1 MLTVAVSI
9 RLLLPLLLL
18 LFAATAG
25 HSVVA
30 LWNVYDRKC
39 TSLETNLKDP
49 SFMAWSRVGPQLAI
63 GTCKGNLLLYNSDNK
78 KSQLIAGKHSKKITC
93 GQWNL
98 ENKLALAS
106 LDKSMSIND
115 DKGELVEQAKLK
127 YDPYDIQFA
136 EQKVD
141 DNGRGSGGS
150 SSSAGKENTV
160 SINMGH
166 QTILMYNMA
175 DQDNPVEL
183 AFQPKYGEIATYKWF
198 GDGYMMV
205 GFAKGYIIGQTKTKC
220 GERGNAAATSV
231 VQGLDR
237 SPCTPLT
244 IV

>member
-1 MLTVAVSI
+1 MLTVAVSV
-9 RLLLPLLLL
+9 RVLLLLLML

-205 GFAKGYIIGQTKTKC
+205 GFAKGYIIGQTKKQQL
-220 GERGNAAATSV
+220 RAAAV
-231 VQGLDR
+231 GEGKWEMKQR
-237 SPCTPLT
+237 
-244 IV
+244 